1 MEVLRLGVEEH
12 VARQRRKRGWGVRG
26 RLLLKLVRG
35 VFIEVWCSRIG
46 VRGGVFLLS
55 GSVFEAEKDEHASC
69 GLIWSLYD
77 TGVGL
82 WHAMKLGVLGRWIVG
97 VEIWEV
103 FVLAFYTRA

>member
-1 MEVLRLGVEEH
+1 
-12 VARQRRKRGWGVRG
+12 
-26 RLLLKLVRG
+26 
-35 VFIEVWCSRIG
+35 
-46 VRGGVFLLS
+46 
-55 GSVFEAEKDEHASC
+55 VFEAEKDEHASC

-103 FVLAFYTRA
+103 FVLAFYTEA